1 MDMTYLLWLQDFRL
15 SINDALTPFV
25 NHLSTFAVTYIVLL
39 PVFVYWCLDKK
50 KGLFILYAWKFS
62 QTFNAILKLTACIYR
77 PWIKDSRI
85 IPANNAIARSGGYSF
100 PSGHTM
106 MCTPIYGGLAV
117 ITKNKPLKY
126 FLVFMILLTMISRNY
141 LGVHTPQDVLVG
153 FAFGL
158 LALWLTQ
165 KAFAYLDTHP
175 EKDVLFMIFAVLA
188 GVGTLVY
195 ITYKPY
201 PLDYVDGKLLVDPV
215 KMQIDSWG
223 DAGGFAVFGV
233 LWYIESHFIK
243 FTPTGWNF
251 KGILICVIGLIPLG
265 WALVDLDGIMMS
277 TALGPHVGRLVSQI
291 ITLSFMMI
299 VWPLV
304 IKFLTGRKAD

>member
-1 MDMTYLLWLQDFRL
+1 MDITYLLWLQDFRL

-25 NHLSTFAVTYIVLL
+25 NQLSFFAISYIVLL

-85 IPANNAIARSGGYSF
+85 IPANNALSTAGGYSF

-117 ITKNKPLKY
+117 ITKNKALKY

-175 EKDVLFMIFAVLA
+175 EKDVLFMVFAFLA

-201 PLDYVDGKLLVDPV
+201 PMDYVDGKLLVDPV

-223 DAGGFAVFGV
+223 DAGGFAVFGI
-233 LWYIESHFIK
+233 LWYIESRFIK

-251 KGILICVIGLIPLG
+251 KGVVVCVIGLIPLG
-265 WALVDLDGIMMS
+265 WALANLDGIA
-277 TALGPHVGRLVSQI
+277 TKTVLGPHVGRLVSQI
-291 ITLSFMMI
+291 ISLSYTMI

-304 IKFLTGRKAD
+304 IKLCTGRK